1 MNPNIDDILNDH
13 FPTLLDTDLIKSIKE
28 HAVYQEV
35 NEGDLLMDIGSIIKN
50 IPMIISGSV
59 KVIREDEEARELL
72 LYYVRPGE
80 TCAMSLTCCMAFK
93 RSEIRAVAQEKVTML
108 AIPVDFMDEWMKYR
122 DWRSFVMNTYRM
134 RFEELLDAV
143 DSIAF
148 HRMDERVLKYLQ
160 EKSNSLNT
168 NEISMSHHDIAVDL
182 NSSREV
188 ISRILKQME
197 RNKLVKLGRN
207 NIKLLSEA

>member
-1 MNPNIDDILNDH
+1 MNQNIEEILDKH
-13 FPTLLDTDLIKSIKE
+13 FPSLLDTDLIEGIKE
-28 HAVYQEV
+28 HAIYQEV
-35 NEGDLLMDIGSIIKN
+35 EQGDLLMDIGSVIRN
-50 IPMIISGSV
+50 IPMIVSGSI
-59 KVIREDEEARELL
+59 KVIREDEDGNELM
-72 LYYVRPGE
+72 LYYVNPGE

-108 AIPVDFMDEWMKYR
+108 AIPVDFMDEWMKFR

-134 RFEELLDAV
+134 RFEELLETV

-148 HRMDERVLKYLQ
+148 HRMDERVLKFLQ
-160 EKSNSLNT
+160 EKANSLNT
-168 NEISMSHHDIAVDL
+168 EEIHMSHQDIAVDL

-197 RNKLVKLGRN
+197 KKGSVKLGRN
-207 NIKLLSEA
+207 KIQLLEP